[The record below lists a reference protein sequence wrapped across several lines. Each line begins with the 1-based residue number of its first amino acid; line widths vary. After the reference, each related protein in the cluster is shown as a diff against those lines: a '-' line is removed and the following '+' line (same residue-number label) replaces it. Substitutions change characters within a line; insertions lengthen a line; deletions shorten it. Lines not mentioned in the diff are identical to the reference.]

1 MNEQV
6 GLKHIT
12 LPVLS
17 VLMVFGNGMLIFVI
31 GRHKTL
37 WTVTNFFVLSL
48 ALSDFLLGL
57 FIVPLLVA
65 AEEGVLGQ
73 SPHICLRVFSVAIAQ
88 TLISCLTLMAIAL
101 ERYLAITRPLQHHAF
116 LTTRNAFVIILCCWI
131 YCIAVGALPWLGWNA
146 LGGQNLS
153 ETMPA
158 NGSLARPWLC
168 RYHTVVTGSY
178 VAFMYPGH
186 FVPLWIVMLILYA
199 QIYLRSRHH
208 VPKDKAR
215 RMSISLTT
223 FAKKGGAFIRR
234 SSSWRLKENW
244 RALRILAVVVGY
256 FVLSWLP
263 VVVWYCMLYKGFT
276 INSAVGVQPSLP
288 YWFYNIGIS
297 LAFGNSAV
305 NPFLYGLGNRSVR
318 RVWLQCCCR
327 ARSRKAKLRSGLLL
341 QVNRRPK
348 NGTLVRPLV
357 ERQTTNDDLTSTTT
371 GAT

>member
-1 MNEQV
+1 MTMNEQV

-12 LPVLS
+12 LPVLA
-17 VLMVFGNGMLIFVI
+17 VLMVLGNSMLIYVI
-31 GRHKTL
+31 ARHKTL
-37 WTVTNFFVLSL
+37 WTVTNFLVVSL
-48 ALSDFLLGL
+48 ALSDLLLGL

-73 SPHICLRVFSVAIAQ
+73 SPNICLRVFSVAIAQ

-116 LTTRNAFVIILCCWI
+116 LTTRNAFVIIMCCWV
-131 YCIAVGALPWLGWNA
+131 YCIIVGSLPWLGWNA
-146 LGGQNLS
+146 LGYQNFS
-153 ETMPA
+153 VDA
-158 NGSLARPWLC
+158 NGTREPWLC
-168 RYHTVVTGSY
+168 RYHTVVSGSY

-208 VPKDKAR
+208 VPMDKER
-215 RMSISLTT
+215 RMSISLTKFSKHGT
-223 FAKKGGAFIRR
+223 HMRR
-234 SSSWRLKENW
+234 HSSWRLKENW

-276 INSAVGVQPSLP
+276 ISSAVNVQPTLP

-318 RVWLQCCCR
+318 RVWIQCCCR
-327 ARSRKAKLRSGLLL
+327 IRGKNRTLRPSMLELN
-341 QVNRRPK
+341 QRMRT
-348 NGTLVRPLV
+348 GTLARPLV
-357 ERQTTNDDLTSTTT
+357 DKPMVTFTEDLTSTTT
-371 GAT
+371 GVTS